1 MKSGD
6 RSYWNLPEYANSKA
20 YNPDIVILML
30 GSNDS
35 KNTQNAPNWITK
47 NGVSPQE
54 AFLSD
59 MKEMIE
65 SYQNL
70 ESRPVVYVGLSP
82 RLTVE

>member
-6 RSYWNLPEYANSKA
+6 RSYPN
-20 YNPDIVILML
+20 M
-30 GSNDS
+30 
-35 KNTQNAPNWITK
+35 QNAPNWITK

>member
-1 MKSGD
+1 M
-6 RSYWNLPEYANSKA
+6 
-20 YNPDIVILML
+20 
-30 GSNDS
+30 
-35 KNTQNAPNWITK
+35 QNAPNWITK

-65 SYQNL
+65 SYQNV